1 MSNAETNKR
10 VPNSNSSFLGSNNE
24 AEKPTNDTYYEYRF
38 DEQETTALDTVYDY
52 LFSKL
57 IEVKTNNDPL

>member
-24 AEKPTNDTYYEYRF
+24 TKKQTSDTHYEYRF
-38 DEQETTALDTVYDY
+38 DEQETTALDTVYNY

-57 IEVKTNNDPL
+57 IEVETNNDPL

>member
-1 MSNAETNKR
+1 MSNTETNKR
-10 VPNSNSSFLGSNNE
+10 VPNSSFLVSSNDVK
-24 AEKPTNDTYYEYRF
+24 KPTSDTYYEYRF
-38 DEQETTALDTVYDY
+38 VEQESTALDTVYDY